1 MTELD
6 IYPWMAA
13 PSHLKT
19 RRQLRAAG
27 LRPNGQEPAAVM
39 RRMRRGREV
48 TAYLY
53 DVAKA
58 APKRTASPAQL
69 LAVAK
74 AVRAHQIRAAERRGL
89 SATDLDAAGDPGPA
103 WTTEKGNTMSDNTET
118 AEAAAEIATILA
130 KVDQLAADGAI
141 PTHLA
146 QTVHAAV
153 DAGEL
158 PMPEQLGVPTG
169 PGQQLAY
176 LFAAEALAAADR
188 RRVLIAERDEAI
200 TAADP
205 EHAADLS
212 AERAAELAAVE
223 QGLGDDSRMWWR
235 DQFATVDAL
244 TTSLTW
250 HEESDVAAATLT
262 KIRDSFES
270 SWGVV
275 IDVQDRSVS
284 IDPGFDPAA
293 NQALAEAAALWARES
308 TVVDFVSSLPLNA
321 SAKAE
326 VLAAV
331 STWRG
336 ESLPGEDPGAH
347 LTDAGA
353 RRAQLAADLAAV
365 KMSPGQRSEIE
376 FVVDYLRGDVTGVD
390 LLATP
395 VYVDPGEEMRGRAAK
410 LLEGFAT
417 GTVDGSDI
425 AEQISVMTQPDQETL
440 RGLGRALHAGA
451 ATEESLRVWPEYVDR
466 EILSAQLAAYVD
478 DHAAFREAAVD
489 AVTSRNVGADMAM
502 AVSYAASRR
511 DWLDDAVDGRGLAV
525 LEQAQLRLTIDDIE
539 AGRITRAQD
548 LPELMWVDERSKLQ
562 VDQQRTTTA
571 ARELADG
578 KKEMITALLAGAD
591 LTGGKDN
598 HLPYTTSAVAETF
611 YTVAVGAPQGV
622 DEQVKRFKAQ
632 TEQLGREL
640 RSARAGADVRT
651 GVQQVV
657 DSGIQSAW
665 QLGQAAAKRGAG
677 WKTKIGGAIATRD
690 HKLARQAAVDAT
702 ASHTPSARDRA
713 CRNRPERS
721 AAAARA
727 AAEPARVGGRR
738 NFRGEGIE
746 R

>member
-6 IYPWMAA
+6 VYPWMAA
-13 PSHLKT
+13 PSHFKT

-27 LRPNGQEPAAVM
+27 LRPNGQEPVAVM

-53 DVAKA
+53 DVTKA

-89 SATDLDAAGDPGPA
+89 SVTDLDATGDPGSA
-103 WTTEKGNTMSDNTET
+103 WTTEKGNTMSDNTE
-118 AEAAAEIATILA
+118 AAAEISTILA
-130 KVDQLAADGAI
+130 EVDQLAAGGVI
-141 PTHLA
+141 PAHLA
-146 QTVHAAV
+146 QTVHATV
-153 DAGEL
+153 NGDL
-158 PMPEQLGVPTG
+158 LSVPEQLGVPTG

-176 LFAAEALAAADR
+176 LFAAQALAAADHR
-188 RRVLIAERDEAI
+188 QAVIAERDELLG
-200 TAADP
+200 TADG
-205 EHAADLS
+205 EQAAGLD
-212 AERAAELAAVE
+212 AERAAELAAAE
-223 QGLGDDSRMWWR
+223 QELGGDSQWWR
-235 DQFATVDAL
+235 NQFATVEAL
-244 TTSLTW
+244 TTALTW

-262 KIRDSFES
+262 KILDSFES

-275 IDVQDRSVS
+275 IDMQDRTVS

-293 NQALAEAAALWARES
+293 NQALAEAASLWARES
-308 TVVDFVSSLPLNA
+308 ATMDFVATLPLDA
-321 SAKAE
+321 TAKAA
-326 VLAAV
+326 VVAAV

-336 ESLPGEDPGAH
+336 ETLPGEDPGEH
-347 LTDAGA
+347 LTDAGT

-365 KMSPGQRSEIE
+365 RLTPTQREQVE
-376 FVVDYLRGDVTGVD
+376 FTVDYLRGDVAGVD

-417 GTVDGSDI
+417 GKVEGTDV
-425 AEQISVMTQPDQETL
+425 AEQIAVMVQADQETM
-440 RGLGRALHAGA
+440 RGLGRALHAGT
-451 ATEESLRVWPEYVDR
+451 ATEESLRVWSEYADR
-466 EILSAQLAAYVD
+466 EVLSAQLAAYVE

-511 DWLDDAVDGRGLAV
+511 DYLDSAVNSEGLAP
-525 LEQAQLRLTIDDIE
+525 LERAQIRLTVDDIE
-539 AGRITRAQD
+539 SGRITRTQD
-548 LPELMWVDERSKLQ
+548 LPELLWVDERSKAQ
-562 VDQQRTTTA
+562 VDQQRTTTT

-598 HLPYTTSAVAETF
+598 HLPHTTNALAETF
-611 YTVAVGAPQGV
+611 YTVAVGAPNGV
-622 DEQVKRFKAQ
+622 DEQVKRFKSQ
-632 TEQLGREL
+632 TGQLGNEL

-665 QLGQAAAKRGAG
+665 QMGQSAAKREAG
-677 WKTKIGGAIATRD
+677 WKTKMGGVLTTRD
-690 HKLARQAAVDAT
+690 NKLARQAAIDAT
-702 ASHTPSARDRA
+702 ASHAPSARDRS
-713 CRNRPERS
+713 CITRPERS
-721 AAAARA
+721 AAARA
-727 AAEPARVGGRR
+727 AADPARVGGRR
-738 NFRGEGIE
+738 NFREGIE

>member
-27 LRPNGQEPAAVM
+27 LRPNGQEPVAVM

-48 TAYLY
+48 SAYLY

-58 APKRTASPAQL
+58 APKRIASPAQL
-69 LAVAK
+69 LAIAK

-89 SATDLDAAGDPGPA
+89 SVTDLDATGDPGPA
-103 WTTEKGNTMSDNTET
+103 WTTEKGNTMSDNTES

-130 KVDQLAADGAI
+130 EVDQLAADGAI

-146 QTVHAAV
+146 RTVHV
-153 DAGEL
+153 TVNGGER
-158 PMPEQLGVPTG
+158 PVPEQLGVPTG
-169 PGQQLAY
+169 SGQQLAY

-188 RRVLIAERDEAI
+188 RRAVIAERDEAI
-200 TAADP
+200 TAADA
-205 EHAADLS
+205 EHAAGLS

-223 QGLGDDSRMWWR
+223 QELGDDSRLWWR
-235 DQFATVDAL
+235 DQFATVNAL
-244 TTSLTW
+244 TTALTW
-250 HEESDVAAATLT
+250 HEESEVAAATLT
-262 KIRDSFES
+262 KVRDSFES

-284 IDPGFDPAA
+284 IDPGFDPAP
-293 NQALAEAAALWARES
+293 NQALAEAATLWARES
-308 TVVDFVSSLPLNA
+308 AAMDFVSTLPLNA
-321 SAKAE
+321 TAKAA
-326 VLAAV
+326 VAAAV

-347 LTDAGA
+347 LTDAGT
-353 RRAQLAADLAAV
+353 RRAHLAADLAAV
-365 KMSPGQRSEIE
+365 KMSPAQRSEVE

-395 VYVDPGEEMRGRAAK
+395 VYVDPGEEVRGRAAK

-417 GTVDGSDI
+417 GKVDGIDI
-425 AEQISVMTQPDQETL
+425 AEQISVMTQADQETL
-440 RGLGRALHAGA
+440 RGLGRALHAGT
-451 ATEESLRVWPEYVDR
+451 ATEETLQVWPEYADR
-466 EILSAQLAAYVD
+466 EILATQLAAYVE

-511 DWLDDAVDGRGLAV
+511 DWLDNAINSEGLAA
-525 LEQAQLRLTIDDIE
+525 LEKAQIRLTIDDIE
-539 AGRITRAQD
+539 AGRITRTQD
-548 LPELMWVDERSKLQ
+548 LPELLWVDERSKLQ
-562 VDQQRTTTA
+562 VDKQRTNTA

-598 HLPYTTSAVAETF
+598 HLPHTTNAVAETF
-611 YTVAVGAPQGV
+611 YTVAAGAPNGV

-632 TEQLGREL
+632 TQQLGHEL
-640 RSARAGADVRT
+640 RTAQAGADVRT

-665 QLGQAAAKRGAG
+665 QLGRAAAKRGAG
-677 WKTKIGGAIATRD
+677 WNTRMGGVIATRD

-702 ASHTPSARDRA
+702 TSHTPSARDRA
-713 CRNRPERS
+713 CRTRPERS

-727 AAEPARVGGRR
+727 ATEPARAGGRR
-738 NFRGEGIE
+738 NFRGEGLE

>member
-19 RRQLRAAG
+19 RRQLRAAD

-74 AVRAHQIRAAERRGL
+74 AVRAQQIRAAERRGL
-89 SATDLDAAGDPGPA
+89 SVTDLDATGDPGPA
-103 WTTEKGNTMSDNTET
+103 WTTEKGNTMSDNTT
-118 AEAAAEIATILA
+118 ATRTEA
-130 KVDQLAADGAI
+130 DQLPA
-141 PTHLA
+141 
-146 QTVHAAV
+146 
-153 DAGEL
+153 
-158 PMPEQLGVPTG
+158 PEQLGVPTG

-188 RRVLIAERDEAI
+188 RRAVIADRDELI
-200 TAADP
+200 SADT
-205 EHAADLS
+205 EHAAGLS
-212 AERAAELAAVE
+212 AERAADLAAVE
-223 QGLGDDSRMWWR
+223 QELGGDPQWWR
-235 DQFATVDAL
+235 NQFTTVDAL
-244 TTSLTW
+244 TTALTW

-262 KIRDSFES
+262 KIRGSFES

-275 IDVQDRSVS
+275 IDVQDRTVG

-293 NQALAEAAALWARES
+293 NQALAEAASLWARES
-308 TVVDFVSSLPLNA
+308 ATMDFVATLPLDA
-321 SAKAE
+321 TARAA

-336 ESLPGEDPGAH
+336 ETLPGEDPGEH
-347 LTDAGA
+347 LTDAGT

-365 KMSPGQRSEIE
+365 KLTPTQREQVE
-376 FVVDYLRGDVTGVD
+376 FTVDYLRGDVTGVD

-395 VYVDPGEEMRGRAAK
+395 VYVDPGEEVRGRAAK

-417 GTVDGSDI
+417 GKVDGKDV
-425 AEQISVMTQPDQETL
+425 AEQIAVMTTADQETM
-440 RGLGRALHAGA
+440 RGLGRALHAGT
-451 ATEESLRVWPEYVDR
+451 ATEESLRVWSEYADR
-466 EILSAQLAAYVD
+466 EVLSAQLAAYVE

-489 AVTSRNVGADMAM
+489 AVSARNVGADMAM

-511 DWLDDAVDGRGLAV
+511 DYLDSAVNSEGLAP
-525 LEQAQLRLTIDDIE
+525 LEKAQIRLTIDDIE
-539 AGRITRAQD
+539 SGRIARTEE
-548 LPELMWVDERSKLQ
+548 LPELLWVDERSKAL
-562 VDQQRTTTA
+562 VDQQRTTTN

-598 HLPYTTSAVAETF
+598 HLPHTTNALAETF
-611 YTVAVGAPQGV
+611 YTIAVGAPQGV

-632 TEQLGREL
+632 TGQLDNEL

-657 DSGIQSAW
+657 DSGIQSTW
-665 QLGQAAAKRGAG
+665 QLGKAAAKRGAG
-677 WKTKIGGAIATRD
+677 WKTKMGGVIVTRD
-690 HKLARQAAVDAT
+690 HKLARQAAVEAT
-702 ASHTPSARDRA
+702 ASHAPSARDRA
-713 CRNRPERS
+713 CKTRPERS
-721 AAAARA
+721 AAARA
-727 AAEPARVGGRR
+727 AADPARVGGRR
-738 NFRGEGIE
+738 NFRGEGME